1 MSYKHVEVL
10 AGVNPVLPRMKVTK
24 RSKLTYS
31 SRWNNFNCSWKKQKP
46 SFVY

>member
-24 RSKLTYS
+24 RSLTYS
-31 SRWNNFNCSWKKQKP
+31 SRWNSFNCSWRKQRP